1 MFMIVLVLVVGA
13 QLSLRYSGELLVLQH
28 QLTRP
33 LRGTLQLDMPTLRT
47 VQWIHQG
54 WRLQS

>member
-1 MFMIVLVLVVGA
+1 MFMIVLVVVVA